1 MSESIHG
8 LDAEDPDAPLEPAD
22 VETWDT
28 EVEVGCPLLR
38 RSRNHRCRS
47 CRRSRPD
54 LCRGLSGVLSAVAGT
69 PQLR

>member
-1 MSESIHG
+1 MSDSMYG

-22 VETWDT
+22 VDTLDT
-28 EVEVGCPLLR
+28 EVEVDCPY
-38 RSRNHRCRS
+38 CGEVVTIGAD
-47 CRRSRPD
+47 PAGGAVQT